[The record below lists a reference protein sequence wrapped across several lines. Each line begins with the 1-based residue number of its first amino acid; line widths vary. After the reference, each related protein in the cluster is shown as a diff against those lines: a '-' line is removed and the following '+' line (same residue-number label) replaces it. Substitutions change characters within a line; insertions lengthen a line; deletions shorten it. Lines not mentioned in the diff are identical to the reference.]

1 MRTTQAPFSDAAS
14 NNYRYAFAQNNAD
27 QFMDNHSTL
36 IKGEMRDLLTCMFQ
50 NDPDQRL
57 SMAEVWG
64 HPWMKGSLPT
74 ELEVKEYF
82 RAINEF
88 YHAERGDAI
97 VEREE
102 LLGL

>member
-1 MRTTQAPFSDAAS
+1 
-14 NNYRYAFAQNNAD
+14 
-27 QFMDNHSTL
+27 
-36 IKGEMRDLLTCMFQ
+36 
-50 NDPDQRL
+50 
-57 SMAEVWG
+57 MAEVWG

-102 LLGL
+102 LLGLQGIKRTPFKSSHKPNFFDPLSSIAT